1 MGLNNPVPLYE
12 PTATEG
18 QSCVVIALN
27 RNVEDIK
34 TTGIAHRLVEPQP
47 AAALRPVRQAGWQL
61 PARTCSLT

>member
-1 MGLNNPVPLYE
+1 MGLNNPVPLCE

-18 QSCVVIALN
+18 QYSAVIALN
-27 RNVEDIK
+27 RNVDDIK
-34 TTGIAHRLVEPQP
+34 TTDIAHRLVEPQP

>member
-18 QSCVVIALN
+18 QSSVVIALN
-27 RNVEDIK
+27 RNVDDIK
-34 TTGIAHRLVEPQP
+34 TTEIAHRLVEPQP
-47 AAALRPVRQAGWQL
+47 AAALRPVRQAGGQL